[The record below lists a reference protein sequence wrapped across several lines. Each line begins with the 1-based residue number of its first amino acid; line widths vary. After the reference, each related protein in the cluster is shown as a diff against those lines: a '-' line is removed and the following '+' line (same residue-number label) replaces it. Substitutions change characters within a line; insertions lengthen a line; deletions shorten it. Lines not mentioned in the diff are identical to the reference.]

1 MTFSHNPDGTA
12 VSNLAHYL
20 VVRRPQL
27 LDDWHNACQ
36 ADLSLNAGTSLS
48 SKQFRNQIP
57 LMLDMLGLR
66 LESRDDGAQF
76 NVLAS
81 NHGLHRWQKGYSL
94 SELVA
99 EMQHLCRLLLAQFRS
114 FWQLQPSSDCDGMSH
129 SYEQLFEF
137 GNQVNTGSIAQY
149 ADLQKQAAFRRV
161 DALQKALDEINE
173 MAKQRSNLLRHS
185 SHDLRGSF
193 GALLGAASLLE
204 LTDVPESDRKMA
216 VKILHSNL
224 SNCRSLITQLMDL
237 ARLEAGQ
244 DVVDIQAVDVGQLLT
259 GLVMAYQPLANE
271 RGILL
276 KGEGPASLPVE
287 CDPVQLQRII
297 QNLVLNALKHT
308 TSGWVA
314 VCWEKLDNHH
324 WMVSIQDTGP
334 GLPTSMQSHP
344 LDQVQVM
351 ETVFTQKGEGIGLSI
366 VKGLCEL
373 LRANLQ
379 IESKPGE
386 GTKFNIRLAIG
397 WQS

>member
-1 MTFSHNPDGTA
+1 MSFFHNSDGTA
-12 VSNLAHYL
+12 LSNLTHYL
-20 VVRRPQL
+20 SAGRPQL
-27 LDDWHNACQ
+27 LVDWPNSCQ
-36 ADLSLNAGTSLS
+36 ADPSLS
-48 SKQFRNQIP
+48 AGRYLTSKEFQNEIP
-57 LMLDMLGLR
+57 LMLDVLGLR
-66 LESRDDGAQF
+66 LANRDVGVQF
-76 NVLAS
+76 NILAS

-94 SELVA
+94 SELAA
-99 EMQHLCRLLLAQFRS
+99 EMQHLYRLLLTQLRL
-114 FWQLQPSSDCDGMSH
+114 FWQLKSSSDSDGISH

-161 DALQKALDEINE
+161 DALQKALDELNE
-173 MAKQRSNLLRHS
+173 MARQRSNLLRHS

-204 LTDVPESDRKMA
+204 LTDVPENDRKTA

-224 SNCRSLITQLMDL
+224 ANCRTLITQLMDL

-244 DVVDIQAVDVGQLLT
+244 DVLDIQAVDVGQLLT
-259 GLVMAYQPLANE
+259 GLIMAYQPLANE
-271 RGILL
+271 RGLL
-276 KGEGPASLPVE
+276 LRGEGPASLPVE
-287 CDPVQLQRII
+287 CDPVHLQRII

-308 TSGWVA
+308 TSGWVK
-314 VCWEKLDNHH
+314 VQWKKLDEHY

-334 GLPTSMQSHP
+334 GLPTSIHSHSE
-344 LDQVQVM
+344 DQLQVM
-351 ETVFTQKGEGIGLSI
+351 DTVFTQKGEGIGLSI

-386 GTKFNIRLAIG
+386 GTKFNIALAIG
-397 WQS
+397 WES